1 MSDELALHPSTGMTA
16 DVFADKEAFNQLVRV
31 ADAFSKT
38 ALVPEAYRGKPA
50 DCMVAID
57 MANRMGLPPLMVM
70 QNLYVV
76 KGKPSWSGQ
85 ACMSMIHANPRYKD
99 AHPVFFGEKGTD
111 GRGCRIEAIRVSD
124 GETVGGSDVTIA
136 MARAE
141 GWLSNPKWKNMP
153 EQMLAYRAAAF
164 FARVYCPDALMG
176 IQVEGEPEDSAAKD
190 KRVIADVLDVTADSA
205 DSAQE
210 RADPGADKAMHAVP
224 DPLAGEVELL

>member
-1 MSDELALHPSTGMTA
+1 
-16 DVFADKEAFNQLVRV
+16 
-31 ADAFSKT
+31 
-38 ALVPEAYRGKPA
+38 
-50 DCMVAID
+50 
-57 MANRMGLPPLMVM
+57 
-70 QNLYVV
+70 
-76 KGKPSWSGQ
+76 
-85 ACMSMIHANPRYKD
+85 MSMIHANPRYKD

-111 GRGCRIEAIRVSD
+111 SRGCRIEAIRVSD

-205 DSAQE
+205 DSVQE
-210 RADPGADKAMHAVP
+210 CADPGADKAMRAVP

>member
-1 MSDELALHPSTGMTA
+1 MGEELALRQSAGLSM
-16 DVFADKEAFNQLVRV
+16 DVFSDKEAFNQLVRV

-38 ALVPEAYRGKPA
+38 ELVPESYRGKPA

-57 MANRMGLPPLMVM
+57 MANRMGMPPLMVM

-76 KGKPSWSGQ
+76 KGKPSWSGK
-85 ACMSMIHANPRYKD
+85 ACMSMIHANPRYRE

-124 GETVGGSDVTIA
+124 GENVCGTDVTMT
-136 MARAE
+136 MAKAE
-141 GWLSNPKWKNMP
+141 GWLSNPKWKSMP

-176 IQVEGEPEDSAAKD
+176 ILVEGEAEDAAPRE
-190 KRVIADVLDVTADSA
+190 KRVIGDVLEDKEPSKSA
-205 DSAQE
+205 
-210 RADPGADKAMHAVP
+210 PP
-224 DPLAGEVELL
+224 DPLKGEVELL

>member
-1 MSDELALHPSTGMTA
+1 MSKEMMPHPSSGLSV

-57 MANRMGLPPLMVM
+57 MANRMGMPPLMVM

-85 ACMSMIHANPRYKD
+85 ACMSMIHANPRYMD

-111 GRGCRIEAIRVSD
+111 SRGCRIEAVRVSD
-124 GETVGGSDVTIA
+124 GEKVCGTDITMA
-136 MARAE
+136 MAKAE
-141 GWLSNPKWKNMP
+141 GWLSNTKWKTMP

-176 IQVEGEPEDSAAKD
+176 IQIEGEAEDSTGGE
-190 KRVIADVLDVTADSA
+190 KREIADILTE
-205 DSAQE
+205 QE
-210 RADPGADKAMHAVP
+210 SEKAPPP
-224 DPLAGEVELL
+224 DPLEGDVELL